1 MQHGQLNERDDNMKK
16 WIISV
21 LLVLSVI
28 VLTACGGAK
37 SEQDKIAQVSADVD
51 SMMAVQR
58 AVDEYLSETGVLP
71 IKDSEIDTDIYIKY
85 PIDFSK
91 LAPKYLVKSPAN
103 SFEQGGIF
111 QYVLWDVENDP
122 TVKLIDL
129 RIPEKIRELNIRQ
142 LSKEYP
148 AYGTEV
154 GKFVY
159 KIDHETLGFDAELSV
174 QSSYTTNLLPL
185 VVTGEGEVFV
195 DYTLD
200 LQQALQLSEETIA
213 QGDDAR
219 NLLIT
224 DESFFLPA
232 YSLPY
237 TVNNRQEI
245 EFAYDAKLSLEEKRK
260 KRLEEYEKKQAEQNN
275 N

>member
-1 MQHGQLNERDDNMKK
+1 MQHGQLNEGDDNMKK
-16 WIISV
+16 WITSV
-21 LLVLSVI
+21 LLVLSAI
-28 VLTACGGAK
+28 VLTACGGAV

-51 SMMAVQR
+51 SMIAVQR
-58 AVDEYLSETGVLP
+58 AVDEYLAETGVLP
-71 IKDSEIDTDIYIKY
+71 IKDSELDTDIYIKY
-85 PIDFSK
+85 QIDFSK
-91 LAPKYLVKSPAN
+91 LAPKFLAKSPAN

-142 LSKEYP
+142 LSKDYP
-148 AYGTEV
+148 AFGAEV

-159 KIDHETLGFDAELSV
+159 KIDHETLGFDSELSV
-174 QSSYTTNLLPL
+174 QSSYSTNLLPL

-200 LQQALQLSEETIA
+200 LQQALQMSEGSIA
-213 QGDDAR
+213 PGEDAR

-224 DESFFLPA
+224 EDSFFLPA

-237 TVNNRQEI
+237 IVNNRNEI
-245 EFAYDAKLSLEEKRK
+245 EIAYDAKASMEEKRE

-275 N
+275 H

>member
-1 MQHGQLNERDDNMKK
+1 MKK
-16 WIISV
+16 WIFSV
-21 LLVLSVI
+21 LLVLTAI
-28 VLTACGGAK
+28 VLTACGGAV

-51 SMMAVQR
+51 SIVAVQR
-58 AVDEYLSETGVLP
+58 AVDEYLTETGVLP
-71 IKDSEIDTDIYIKY
+71 IKDSELDTDIYIKY
-85 PIDFSK
+85 QIDFSK
-91 LAPKYLVKSPAN
+91 LAPKYLAKSPAN

-148 AYGTEV
+148 AFGAEV

-159 KIDHETLGFDAELSV
+159 KIDHETLGFDSELAV
-174 QSSYTTNLLPL
+174 QSSYSTNLLPL
-185 VVTGEGEVFV
+185 VVTGEGDVFV

-200 LQQALQLSEETIA
+200 LQKALQMSKGDIA
-213 QGDDAR
+213 PGEDAR

-224 DESFFLPA
+224 EDSFFLPA

-237 TVNNRQEI
+237 TVNDHNEI
-245 EFAYDAKLSLEEKRK
+245 EIVYDAKASMEEKRE
-260 KRLEEYEKKQAEQNN
+260 KRLEEYEKKQTEQNN